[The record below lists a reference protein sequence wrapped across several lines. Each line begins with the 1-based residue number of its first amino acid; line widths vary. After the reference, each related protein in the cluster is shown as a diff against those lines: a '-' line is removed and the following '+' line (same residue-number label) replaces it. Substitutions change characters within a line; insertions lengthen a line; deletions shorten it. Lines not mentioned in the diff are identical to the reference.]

1 MPTNIEVQREKTEV
15 RNNLEKEELL
25 TDKNKK

>member
-1 MPTNIEVQREKTEV
+1 MPTNIEVQRKKTEV